1 MIAENP
7 GVASDVD
14 DPRYAVCEGTPEAM
28 ARALTNY
35 PRDGLAIN
43 GVKYPHAYWEGV
55 AAKYAGDEAKA
66 QSAFTNARTEVAKI
80 VQNQPEFAAALS
92 LLGMIDAG
100 WAGRKRHC
108 VKAGAR
114 AICCR
119 FRRTRSMAWLCA
131 VNLAQIYAWTGERD
145 LAIEQIAAV
154 QRVPNYL
161 SYGFLKLQPFWNT
174 LRGDA
179 RFEKIVASLAPQTG
193 K

>member
-1 MIAENP
+1 
-7 GVASDVD
+7 
-14 DPRYAVCEGTPEAM
+14 M

-43 GVKYPHAYWEGV
+43 GVKYPRAYWEGV

-66 QSAFTNARTEVAKI
+66 QSAFTNARAEVAKI
-80 VQNQPEFAAALS
+80 VENQPEFAAAIS

-100 WAGRKRHC
+100 LGRKEEALRE
-108 VKAGAR
+108 GRR
-114 AICCR
+114 ACELLPI
-119 FRRTRSMAWLCA
+119 SKDAIDGVALA

-161 SYGFLKLQPFWNT
+161 SYGFLKLQPFWNP